1 LKTEGQN
8 MSGTETT
15 TEATAKPAEAEAAKK
30 PKRKTYYISRLG
42 LYNPGEKGDP
52 PATLTWAVMD
62 GNPRLIART
71 GEKASEENGYGK
83 ITAALDGGMA
93 GTVFELL
100 EKALVSEP
108 GWKMKI
114 VNRSTYVDNKRFDPP
129 QHVNDVAVGKDTE
142 GRIWISII
150 QEGRPTIR
158 FYMLP
163 SSWHS
168 LVNADGSVPAVD
180 ELSAMFTRGY
190 LRVGPALLAG
200 VCAQAVKDNQDE
212 ASAFA
217 EANPGQRSG
226 GGGYQQRQ
234 GGGGGYQQRPGG
246 GGNWQNRNGG
256 GGGFN
261 RGGQGGGGGY
271 NRNGGGGNWQNR
283 QGGGGYNNNGGGN
296 GGGGYQQRQQQ
307 QQQQK
312 AVDGLSDDDIA
323 F

>member
-1 LKTEGQN
+1 MSESNAPTENKT
-8 MSGTETT
+8 
-15 TEATAKPAEAEAAKK
+15 ATAAEPVKK

-71 GEKASEENGYGK
+71 GEKATEENGYGK
-83 ITAALDGGMA
+83 ITAALDIGMA
-93 GTVFELL
+93 GVVFELL
-100 EKALVSEP
+100 EKALTSEP
-108 GWKMKI
+108 GWKIK
-114 VNRSTYVDNKRFDPP
+114 VPNRSTYVDNRRFDPP
-129 QHVNDVAVGKDTE
+129 QHVNDVAIGKDTE

-158 FYMLP
+158 FYMMP

-168 LVNADGSVPAVD
+168 LINADGSVPAAD
-180 ELSAMFTRGY
+180 EMSAIFTRGY
-190 LRVGPALLAG
+190 LRIGPELIAA

-217 EANPGQRSG
+217 ESNPGQRS
-226 GGGYQQRQ
+226 GGYQQRQ

-256 GGGFN
+256 GGGGYN
-261 RGGQGGGGGY
+261 RNGGGQGGGY
-271 NRNGGGGNWQNR
+271 NRNGGGG
-283 QGGGGYNNNGGGN
+283 GYNNGGGN

-312 AVDGLSDDDIA
+312 AVDSLSDEDIT

>member
-1 LKTEGQN
+1 MSESNAPTENKT
-8 MSGTETT
+8 
-15 TEATAKPAEAEAAKK
+15 ATAAEPAKK

-71 GEKASEENGYGK
+71 GEKATEENGYGK
-83 ITAALDGGMA
+83 ITAALDIGMA
-93 GTVFELL
+93 GVVFELL
-100 EKALVSEP
+100 EKALTSEP
-108 GWKMKI
+108 GWKIK
-114 VNRSTYVDNKRFDPP
+114 VPNRSTYVDNRRFDPP
-129 QHVNDVAVGKDTE
+129 QHVNDVAIGKDTE

-158 FYMLP
+158 FYMMP

-168 LVNADGSVPAVD
+168 LVSADGSVPAAD
-180 ELSAMFTRGY
+180 EMSAIFTRGY
-190 LRVGPALLAG
+190 LRIGPELIAA

-217 EANPGQRSG
+217 ESNPGQRSG
-226 GGGYQQRQ
+226 GYQQRQ
-234 GGGGGYQQRPGG
+234 GGGGGGGYQQRPGG

-256 GGGFN
+256 GGGGYN
-261 RGGQGGGGGY
+261 RNGGGNGGGY
-271 NRNGGGGNWQNR
+271 NRNGGGG
-283 QGGGGYNNNGGGN
+283 GYNNGGGN

-312 AVDGLSDDDIA
+312 AVDSLSDEDIT

>member
-1 LKTEGQN
+1 MSDSNAPTENKT
-8 MSGTETT
+8 
-15 TEATAKPAEAEAAKK
+15 EAEAPKK

-52 PATLTWAVMD
+52 PATLSWAVMD

-71 GEKASEENGYGK
+71 GEKATEENGYGK

-129 QHVNDVAVGKDTE
+129 QHVNDVAIGKDTE
-142 GRIWISII
+142 GRIWISVI

-180 ELSAMFTRGY
+180 ELSAMFTRSY
-190 LRVGPALLAG
+190 LRIGPALVAA
-200 VCAQAVKDNQDE
+200 VCGQAVKDNQDE

-217 EANPGQRSG
+217 EANPGQRSS
-226 GGGYQQRQ
+226 GGYQQRQ

-256 GGGFN
+256 GGGGYN

-271 NRNGGGGNWQNR
+271 NRNGGGNWQNR
-283 QGGGGYNNNGGGN
+283 NGGGGYNNNGGGQ

-307 QQQQK
+307 QQNQK
-312 AVDGLSDDDIA
+312 AVDSLTDEDIA

>member
-1 LKTEGQN
+1 MSDSNAPTENKT
-8 MSGTETT
+8 
-15 TEATAKPAEAEAAKK
+15 EAEAPKK

-52 PATLTWAVMD
+52 PATLSWAVMD

-71 GEKASEENGYGK
+71 GEKATEENGYGK

-129 QHVNDVAVGKDTE
+129 QHVNDVAIGKDTE
-142 GRIWISII
+142 GRIWISVI

-190 LRVGPALLAG
+190 LRIGPALVAA
-200 VCAQAVKDNQDE
+200 VCGQAVKDNQDE

-217 EANPGQRSG
+217 EANPGQRSS
-226 GGGYQQRQ
+226 GGYQQRQ
-234 GGGGGYQQRPGG
+234 GGGYQQRPGG

-256 GGGFN
+256 GGGGYN

-271 NRNGGGGNWQNR
+271 NRNGGGNWQNR
-283 QGGGGYNNNGGGN
+283 NGGGGYNNGGGQ
-296 GGGGYQQRQQQ
+296 GGGYQQRQQQ
-307 QQQQK
+307 QQNQK
-312 AVDGLSDDDIA
+312 AVDSLTDEDIA